1 MLLNPRKA
9 CSAAGWMD
17 TDYFDC
23 MGWNDDPSG
32 VKIELSKLSINENHV
47 GR

>member
-1 MLLNPRKA
+1 MPLNPRKA

-23 MGWNDDPSG
+23 MGWNDDQSG
-32 VKIELSKLSINENHV
+32 VKIQNVLEEETHNP
-47 GR
+47 